1 MSGTTMA
8 VGAERRAGE
17 AVPTRWAALGF
28 IGLAQLMVAL
38 DATVVNVA
46 LPSAQHALRFTDAD
60 RQWVTTAYT
69 LVFAGLVLLG
79 GKIADLVGRRRT
91 FLLGLIG
98 FAGASALAG
107 AANGIALLAPTTLS
121 LLAVMFTDARE
132 RAKAFAVFG
141 AIAGSGGAVGLVL
154 GGTLAEYLDWRWCL
168 YVNVPVAV
176 IAAAGGYAFLPD
188 LPGRGRQRLDILGA
202 LLASGGLVALVYGCT
217 EAVGRGW
224 GSPVVLGLLG
234 GAVVLL
240 GAFVWRQARVSAPL
254 LPLRILRDRDRAG
267 SYLAMGL
274 GLAGLLGLLLFLTY
288 YLQVVLGY
296 SPIRAGLAFLPLSAA
311 VQLGAI
317 GIGSRLAPRVRP
329 RTLMVPGLLAA
340 AVGMLLLTQL
350 NPESGYAAIVLP
362 AEIVLG
368 IGLGCVFVP
377 AIGTATSGVEPRDA
391 GIASAVVNTAQQ
403 AGGSIGTALLN
414 TIAISATAG
423 YLASHRV
430 DRAEALVHG
439 YSVAAGWAAG
449 ILTVAAVLAAVLVT
463 RRNS

>member
-1 MSGTTMA
+1 M
-8 VGAERRAGE
+8 
-17 AVPTRWAALGF
+17 
-28 IGLAQLMVAL
+28 
-38 DATVVNVA
+38 
-46 LPSAQHALRFTDAD
+46 
-60 RQWVTTAYT
+60 
-69 LVFAGLVLLG
+69 
-79 GKIADLVGRRRT
+79 
-91 FLLGLIG
+91 
-98 FAGASALAG
+98 
-107 AANGIALLAPTTLS
+107 
-121 LLAVMFTDARE
+121 
-132 RAKAFAVFG
+132 FG

-176 IAAAGGYAFLPD
+176 IAAGGYAFLPD

-234 GAVVLL
+234 GAVVLT

-340 AVGMLLLTQL
+340 AAGMLLLTQL

-439 YSVAAGWAAG
+439 YSVAAGWAAV

-463 RRNS
+463 RGNS